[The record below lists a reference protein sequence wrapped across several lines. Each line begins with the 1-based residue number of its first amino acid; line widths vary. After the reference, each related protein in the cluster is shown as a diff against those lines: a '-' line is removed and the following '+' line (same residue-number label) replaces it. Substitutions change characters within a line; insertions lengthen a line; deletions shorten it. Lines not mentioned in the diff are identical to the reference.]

1 MSAHSNSGSEAKHK
15 QLVATR
21 RRQILDAATKVFAER
36 GFHRARIKQIAREA
50 GVSEGTIYNYFED
63 KEALLIGILHRLN
76 ETEQRGEDFERAK
89 DMDFQG
95 FLEAYLH
102 QRTSLILQNREV
114 FRAVLPELLINDGL
128 RGLYLRQLMAPTMK
142 IAEEYFQAM
151 VELGKI
157 REVNVPLAI
166 RTLAGTVVGL
176 LVLDLLGDEEVG
188 SRWQEIPEVV
198 ASIMSGGLESNEDA
212 GQR

>member
-1 MSAHSNSGSEAKHK
+1 MNTHSNTDGGTKHE
-15 QLVATR
+15 QLVAAR
-21 RRQILDAATKVFAER
+21 RGQILDGATKVFAER
-36 GFHRARIKQIAREA
+36 GFHRSTVKEIAREA

-63 KEALLIGILHRLN
+63 KDALLVGILHRLN
-76 ETEQRGEDFERAK
+76 ETEHRGGDFERAR
-89 DMDFQG
+89 DMEFQG
-95 FLEAYLH
+95 FLEEYLR

-114 FRAVLPELLINDGL
+114 FRAVLPELLVND
-128 RGLYLRQLMAPTMK
+128 RPRELYLRQLVAPTMK

-151 VELGKI
+151 VEHGQI
-157 REVNVPLAI
+157 RAVNVSLAV

-176 LVLDLLGDEEVG
+176 LVLDLLGDGEVR

-198 ASIMSGGLESNEDA
+198 ASIMSEGLESDEDA

>member
-1 MSAHSNSGSEAKHK
+1 MDGKTKHE

-36 GFHRARIKQIAREA
+36 GFHRARIKEIAREA

-76 ETEQRGEDFERAK
+76 ETEQRGEVFQRAK
-89 DMDFQG
+89 DMDVQK

-114 FRAVLPELLINDGL
+114 FRALLPELLINDGP

-188 SRWQEIPEVV
+188 AHWQEIPEVV
-198 ASIMSGGLESNEDA
+198 ASIMSEGLESGEDA

>member
-1 MSAHSNSGSEAKHK
+1 MNAHSNRGREAKRK
-15 QLVATR
+15 QLVAAR
-21 RRQILDAATKVFAER
+21 REQILDGATKVFAER
-36 GFHRARIKQIAREA
+36 GFHRARVKEIAREA

-76 ETEQRGEDFERAK
+76 ETEQRGEDFQRAK
-89 DMDFQG
+89 DMYFQG

-114 FRAVLPELLINDGL
+114 FRAVLPEILVNDGL
-128 RGLYLRQLMAPTMK
+128 RELYVHQLVAPTMK
-142 IAEEYFQAM
+142 IAEKYLQAM
-151 VELGKI
+151 VENGRI
-157 REVNVPLAI
+157 RPVDVPLAV

-176 LVLDLLGDEEVG
+176 LVLDLLGDEEVR

-198 ASIMSGGLESNEDA
+198 ASIMSEGLESDEDA

>member
-1 MSAHSNSGSEAKHK
+1 M
-15 QLVATR
+15 
-21 RRQILDAATKVFAER
+21 FAER
-36 GFHRARIKQIAREA
+36 GFHRARVKEIAREA

-63 KEALLIGILHRLN
+63 KDALLIGILHRLN
-76 ETEQRGEDFERAK
+76 ETEQRGEDFQRAK
-89 DMDFQG
+89 DMEFQG

-114 FRAVLPELLINDGL
+114 FRAVLPELLVNDGPREL
-128 RGLYLRQLMAPTMK
+128 HVHQLVAPTMK

-157 REVNVPLAI
+157 REVNIPLAV

-176 LVLDLLGDEEVG
+176 LVLDLLGDEEVRL
-188 SRWQEIPEVV
+188 RWQEIPEVV
-198 ASIMSGGLESNEDA
+198 ASIMSEGLESDEDA

>member
-15 QLVATR
+15 QLVAAR
-21 RRQILDAATKVFAER
+21 REQILDGATKVFAER
-36 GFHRARIKQIAREA
+36 GFHRARVKEIAREA

-63 KEALLIGILHRLN
+63 KNALLLGILHRLN
-76 ETEQRGEDFERAK
+76 ASERRGEDFERAK

-114 FRAVLPELLINDGL
+114 FRAVLPELMVNDEP
-128 RGLYLRQLMAPTMK
+128 RELYLRQIVAPTMK

-151 VELGKI
+151 VEHGQI
-157 REVNVPLAI
+157 RAVNVPLAV
-166 RTLAGTVVGL
+166 RTLAGTLVGL
-176 LVLDLLGDEEVG
+176 LVLDLLGDEEVEAH
-188 SRWQEIPEVV
+188 WQEIPEVV

>member
-1 MSAHSNSGSEAKHK
+1 MSAHSNTDRAAKHE
-15 QLVATR
+15 QLVAAR
-21 RRQILDAATKVFAER
+21 RGQILDGATKVFAER
-36 GFHRARIKQIAREA
+36 GFHRARVKEVAHEA

-76 ETEQRGEDFERAK
+76 ETGQRGEDFQRAK
-89 DMDFQG
+89 GLDFQG

-114 FRAVLPELLINDGL
+114 FRAVLPELLVIDGP
-128 RGLYLRQLMAPTMK
+128 RELYVRQLVAPTMK

-151 VELGKI
+151 VEHGRI
-157 REVNVPLAI
+157 RPVDAPLAV

-176 LVLDLLGDEEVG
+176 LVLDLLGDEEVR

-198 ASIMSGGLESNEDA
+198 ASIMSEGLESDEDA
-212 GQR
+212 GQK

>member
-1 MSAHSNSGSEAKHK
+1 MSAHSNTDREAKHE
-15 QLVATR
+15 QLVAAR
-21 RRQILDAATKVFAER
+21 REQILNGATKVFAER
-36 GFHRARIKQIAREA
+36 GFHRAGVKEIAREA

-63 KEALLIGILHRLN
+63 KDALLSGIVHRLN
-76 ETEQRGEDFERAK
+76 ETEQRGEDFQRAK
-89 DMDFQG
+89 EMDFQR

-114 FRAVLPELLINDGL
+114 FRALLPELLVNDGP
-128 RGLYLRQLMAPTMK
+128 RELYLRQLVAPTMK
-142 IAEEYFQAM
+142 IAEEYFQTM
-151 VELGKI
+151 VENGRI
-157 REVNVPLAI
+157 RPVDAPLAV

-176 LVLDLLGDEEVG
+176 LVLDLLGDEEVK

-198 ASIMSGGLESNEDA
+198 ASIMSEGLENNEDA

>member
-1 MSAHSNSGSEAKHK
+1 MDGKTKHE

-36 GFHRARIKQIAREA
+36 GFHRARIKEIAREA

-76 ETEQRGEDFERAK
+76 ETEQRGEVFQRAK
-89 DMDFQG
+89 DMDFQK

-114 FRAVLPELLINDGL
+114 FRALLPELLINDGP

-188 SRWQEIPEVV
+188 AHWQEIPEVV
-198 ASIMSGGLESNEDA
+198 ASIMSEGLESGEDA

>member
-1 MSAHSNSGSEAKHK
+1 MSAHSNTDREAKHE
-15 QLVATR
+15 QLVAAR
-21 RRQILDAATKVFAER
+21 REQILNGATKVFAER
-36 GFHRARIKQIAREA
+36 GFNRARVKEIAREA

-63 KEALLIGILHRLN
+63 KDALLIGIVHRLN
-76 ETEQRGEDFERAK
+76 ETEQRGEDFRWAK
-89 DMDFQG
+89 EMDFQG

-114 FRAVLPELLINDGL
+114 FRALLPELLVNDGP
-128 RGLYLRQLMAPTMK
+128 RELYLRQLVAPTMK

-151 VELGKI
+151 VENGRI
-157 REVNVPLAI
+157 RPVDAPLAV

-176 LVLDLLGDEEVG
+176 LVLDLLGDEEVK

-198 ASIMSGGLESNEDA
+198 ASIMSEGLENNEDA